1 MNIQQKIECFFHFG
15 IDFCVAQYYIFI
27 VGYKKEGRYA
37 MSPKRGRPTSE
48 PKDKFL
54 KLRVSQKD
62 LDKLNYVAEK
72 TNTTKTDVIRKGINL
87 QYEELMGK

>member
-1 MNIQQKIECFFHFG
+1 
-15 IDFCVAQYYIFI
+15 
-27 VGYKKEGRYA
+27 